1 MERGRQHKKK
11 LWRRGAAAGERD
23 QLHAGGAGATGS
35 RGGRGGAGSAR
46 GEAAARQRD
55 AGQGTPRAGEGAV
68 TMGCCSNH
76 LWGGAGPRIRAA
88 AAEARSRARASAS
101 GAGGAAAC
109 PPLRCAPCP
118 ARRAPGRG
126 GWDGL
131 VLLSMRAEQKRRNG
145 CERAAFGRQQGRRRG
160 AFKEG
165 SSSSVEPPKFRS
177 L

>member
-46 GEAAARQRD
+46 GEAAGRQRD

-68 TMGCCSNH
+68 TMGCCSNY

-88 AAEARSRARASAS
+88 AAEARSRARASGFGGGRRGGLPTVAVCAS
-101 GAGGAAAC
+101 PGKESAGAGWI
-109 PPLRCAPCP
+109 
-118 ARRAPGRG
+118 
-126 GWDGL
+126 GW
-131 VLLSMRAEQKRRNG
+131 A
-145 CERAAFGRQQGRRRG
+145 
-160 AFKEG
+160 
-165 SSSSVEPPKFRS
+165 SSSFYEGGTEEEEW